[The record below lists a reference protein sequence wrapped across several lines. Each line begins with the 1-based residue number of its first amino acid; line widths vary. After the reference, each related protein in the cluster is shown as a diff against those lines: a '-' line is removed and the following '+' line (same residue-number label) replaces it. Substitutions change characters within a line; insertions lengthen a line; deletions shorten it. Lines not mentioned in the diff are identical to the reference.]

1 MKTPSQESKPKHKS
15 KKNNNENPIEDHS
28 PTSTNDKNST
38 NDNNSEGEK
47 KIQKPKAETSKNY
60 IKLNQNAEQIS
71 QTESR
76 AKPYKRERFLKNEY
90 KNRSSLLDDC
100 LEDSYVNKSGFIGF
114 VNLGKLV
121 AIMFIITTP
130 IVSISSS
137 SCRKMLKKDKIL

>member
-1 MKTPSQESKPKHKS
+1 MKNSSQQPKPKNKS
-15 KKNNNENPIEDHS
+15 KKNDNAKPNEEIS
-28 PTSTNDKNST
+28 PTSSNDKNST

-47 KIQKPKAETSKNY
+47 NKIQKAKPGTSKNF

-71 QTESR
+71 QMESR

-130 IVSISSS
+130 DLGVCSQ
-137 SCRKMLKKDKIL
+137 K